1 MNKENVGSI
10 ILTLRMR
17 MHISQKDL
25 CRGLCTNR
33 TLSRIELGERVPD
46 KLLLDALLQ
55 RLGKSPDKLE
65 TILSE
70 KEYMFF
76 CQRRSIERDIIKY
89 DFEKAKSKLEDY
101 KKQKKC
107 KDILQR
113 QYIYKIEA
121 VLADEME
128 HNVGKSIYLL
138 KQAAEMTM
146 PNWEEGDRIDFLLGI
161 EEVQI
166 LLILAQNY
174 SKIGRE
180 KKAIKLLIK
189 LYIYLETKYSDE
201 EEKVKVYPRCVYLL
215 ANLLWKNER
224 YDETVKIC
232 EKAIDLLTKNG
243 VINYLEELMNIYS
256 MVLQKQGNLKLANKI
271 EKQRENLLEVYNE
284 YGMVMNKRK
293 SSILLVNTQSELFL
307 YNEIIK
313 YERINSGKTQEQLSE
328 SICSPETLSR
338 IESGKR
344 APSRKN
350 FKAIMNK
357 LGIEKSIYSSYISAN
372 EFEVYE
378 QKRNLSKYIARH
390 QYEEAYN
397 VFNSLKRKMD
407 CTILENKQ
415 FILSTEVVLNH
426 ILGRISRQEALEK
439 NLEALSY
446 TFEEYERGIYRT
458 LSRQETVILN
468 QIAVIYKKLGNR
480 KKAIRIL
487 RDVLKSYENS
497 KIDLMY
503 HYSMCALVMINLSAY
518 LEEEQEINSAIEICD
533 KGIKL
538 DLKCGRGNRLGAFLT
553 NKACSLEHA
562 GDKEKCLKY
571 FRQAFYLSDL
581 MQNIDDKETIKKY
594 FEQTYNSNEIWY

>member
-1 MNKENVGSI
+1 MNKDNVGSI
-10 ILTLRMR
+10 ILTLRKR

-33 TLSRIELGERVPD
+33 TLSRIELGERIPD

-70 KEYMFF
+70 KEYMLF
-76 CQRRSIERDIIKY
+76 CQRRAIERDIIKY
-89 DFEKAKSKLEDY
+89 DFEKAKNKLEDY
-101 KKQKKC
+101 KKRKEC

-113 QYIYKIEA
+113 QYVYKIEA

-146 PNWEEGDRIDFLLGI
+146 PNWEEGDKINFLLGI

-174 SKIGRE
+174 SKIGCE

-201 EEKVKVYPRCVYLL
+201 EEKVKVYPRCAYLL
-215 ANLLWKNER
+215 ANLLWKNDR
-224 YDETVKIC
+224 YEETVKIC

-243 VINYLEELMNIYS
+243 VIYYLAELMNVYS
-256 MVLQKQGNLKLANKI
+256 LALEKKGKI
-271 EKQRENLLEVYNE
+271 GLMRKIKRQRQSLLEVYEE
-284 YGMVMNKRK
+284 YGMDMNERI
-293 SSILLVNTQSELFL
+293 SGILLVNIQYELYL
-307 YNEIIK
+307 CNEIIRF
-313 YERINSGKTQEQLSE
+313 ERIYSGKTQEQLSE
-328 SICSPETLSR
+328 NICSPETLSR

-344 APSRKN
+344 APSRRN
-350 FKAIMNK
+350 FNAIMNK
-357 LGIEKSIYSSYISAN
+357 LGIERRIYNSYICSN
-372 EFEVYE
+372 DFGVYE
-378 QKRNLSKYIARH
+378 QERSISKHVARH
-390 QYEEAYN
+390 QYKEAKRI
-397 VFNSLKRKMD
+397 FDSLKEKMD
-407 CTILENKQ
+407 SSILENRQ
-415 FILSTEVVLNH
+415 YILSMEIMLDRN
-426 ILGRISRQEALEK
+426 LGKMTDEEALEK
-439 NLEALSY
+439 IEKALAY
-446 TFEEYERGIYRT
+446 TLKDYEQGIYRT

-468 QIAVIYKKLGNR
+468 QIAVINKRLGNR
-480 KKAIRIL
+480 KKAIGIL
-487 RDVLKSYENS
+487 ENVLKSYENS

-503 HYSMCALVMINLSAY
+503 HYSMCALIMINLSAY
-518 LEEEQEINSAIEICD
+518 LEEELETDKAIELCD
-533 KGIKL
+533 KGIIL

-562 GDKEKCLKY
+562 KDLENSKKY
-571 FRQAFYLSDL
+571 FKQAFYLSDL
-581 MQNIDDKETIKKY
+581 MQNIDDKETIKSY
-594 FEQTYNSNEIWY
+594 FEEEYNPSEKWY